1 MRSDPDQPLV
11 HWIPSIQ
18 AQEPSRSPSRKL
30 NHPMKLKTLKDLYI
44 HELKD
49 LYSAER
55 QLIRALPKM
64 EKAASD
70 KKLAAGFREHL
81 EQTKTHAT
89 RLEEILSDLDQ
100 STRGPK
106 CKGMQGLIAEGEEII
121 NEEADDEVK
130 DAALIAAAQRVEHY
144 EIAGYGTARTYARLV
159 EDENGA
165 KLLQTTLEEEAETD
179 EKLTKLAES
188 SINVSADK

>member
-1 MRSDPDQPLV
+1 
-11 HWIPSIQ
+11 
-18 AQEPSRSPSRKL
+18 
-30 NHPMKLKTLKDLYI
+30 MKLKTLKDLYI

-49 LYSAER
+49 LYSAEK

-64 EKAASD
+64 AQAASD
-70 KKLAAGFREHL
+70 EKLAAGFREHL

-89 RLEEILSDLDQ
+89 RLEELLSDLDQ

-106 CKGMQGLIAEGEEII
+106 CKGMEGLIAEGEEII
-121 NEEADDEVK
+121 QEEADEEIK

-144 EIAGYGTARTYARLV
+144 EIAGYGTARTYAQMV
-159 EDENGA
+159 GDKNGV

-179 EKLTKLAES
+179 KKLTDLAES

>member
-1 MRSDPDQPLV
+1 
-11 HWIPSIQ
+11 
-18 AQEPSRSPSRKL
+18 
-30 NHPMKLKTLKDLYI
+30 MKLKTLKDLYI

-70 KKLAAGFREHL
+70 EMLAAGFREHL

-159 EDENGA
+159 EDEKGA

>member
-1 MRSDPDQPLV
+1 
-11 HWIPSIQ
+11 
-18 AQEPSRSPSRKL
+18 
-30 NHPMKLKTLKDLYI
+30 MKLKTLKDLYI

>member
-1 MRSDPDQPLV
+1 
-11 HWIPSIQ
+11 
-18 AQEPSRSPSRKL
+18 
-30 NHPMKLKTLKDLYI
+30 MKLKTLKDLYI

-70 KKLAAGFREHL
+70 EKLAAGFREHL